1 MNELLNYNENNY
13 KKKNRR
19 IIIDKARDLFISE
32 GIHSPTMKDIAS
44 AAGISLRS
52 VYNYYQTKD
61 DLAID
66 IQIVTMEIIKYSFS
80 NYTYNQNITAFQNL
94 ENVIEKI
101 FNDLLNNQ
109 KAVKYIT
116 AFDYYFYNSYPDN
129 RYNIYLNSIKS
140 SNIPMEIVEHAL
152 LDKSIYFPKN
162 QAMLTLIT
170 IFQSLL
176 AYAQKIIYREKVML
190 TEDISGKGDLSIFKE
205 LILRGIKQ

>member
-32 GIHSPTMKDIAS
+32 GIHSPTMKDIAD

-66 IQIVTMEIIKYSFS
+66 IQIVAMEVIKYSFS

-116 AFDYYFYNSYPDN
+116 AFDYHFYNSYPDN

-140 SNIPMEIVEHAL
+140 SNIPIEIVEHAL
-152 LDKSIYFPKN
+152 LDKSIYFPKD
-162 QAMLTLIT
+162 QAVLTLIT
-170 IFQSLL
+170 IFQSIL
-176 AYAQKIIYREKVML
+176 AYAQKIIYREKAML

-205 LILRGIKQ
+205 LILRGIKK

>member
-80 NYTYNQNITAFQNL
+80 NYTYN
-94 ENVIEKI
+94 
-101 FNDLLNNQ
+101 
-109 KAVKYIT
+109 
-116 AFDYYFYNSYPDN
+116 
-129 RYNIYLNSIKS
+129 
-140 SNIPMEIVEHAL
+140 
-152 LDKSIYFPKN
+152 
-162 QAMLTLIT
+162 
-170 IFQSLL
+170 
-176 AYAQKIIYREKVML
+176 
-190 TEDISGKGDLSIFKE
+190 
-205 LILRGIKQ
+205 